1 MRGCC
6 GQRFAALNSLAS
18 GRDAGCMLKP
28 TQRREWSVA
37 LLLVLVATWLVGWS
51 DDQRSSGPL
60 VVTSSALRVGCAQ
73 RYFARLTAPSGVRVR
88 FVEGGTCIA
97 DFYLTNASTR
107 SVKLVAGVTREPP
120 TALLRQVSTEFAG
133 LPPGRCTG
141 PGIEGYCFTKT
152 PVTGPNGAWVV
163 LEPGAQ
169 ALMRLTYRFVHCH
182 AALHATYKTAQQLEL
197 TYRPGPYALK
207 REVIALGPSRL
218 LPRRL
223 TPSDCTPAAG

>member
-1 MRGCC
+1 M
-6 GQRFAALNSLAS
+6 
-18 GRDAGCMLKP
+18 
-28 TQRREWSVA
+28 QRRGWSIA

-51 DDQRSSGPL
+51 DGTRSPGPL
-60 VVTSSALRVGCAQ
+60 AVTSSALRVGCGQQ
-73 RYFARLTAPSGVRVR
+73 RYVARLTNPSGVRVR

-120 TALLRQVSTEFAG
+120 TALLRQVSTVFNG
-133 LPPGRCTG
+133 VPPGHCTG
-141 PGIEGYCFTKT
+141 PGIEGYCFTLT

-169 ALMRLTYRFVHCH
+169 ALVRLTYRFVHCD

-218 LPRRL
+218 LPRKL
-223 TPSDCTPAAG
+223 TPSDCVVPG